1 MPVFVP
7 LFIGAA
13 VVSAMSG
20 TGMFVKGVSDHGKAK
35 KLNDDSKTRS
45 ELAASRLEEL
55 RKQCNNAMEELGREK
70 LVILEGNIGRFLDA
84 FTRLKNV
91 EFSETEGLFEAKR
104 FHAKQADFDEL
115 KKMNGFASS
124 MLQGG
129 VTGVAGGALTAF
141 GAYSAASAL
150 ATASTGTAIS
160 TLSGVAASNA
170 TLAFFGGGSL
180 AAGGMGIAGGM
191 AVLGGLVTG
200 PALLVMGMIV
210 GAKAGKNL
218 ENAKAYAAQT
228 DQYCE
233 EMEAGAEQCIA
244 IRRRTYMLYV
254 LLTRLDAYFLP
265 LIRRMEDII
274 ATEGED
280 YSVYSDESKGVI
292 GTVVSTAISIK
303 TVVDTPMLAEDGSL
317 TEESKDLLERM
328 KE

>member
-20 TGMFVKGVSDHGKAK
+20 IGMTAKGVVDQNKAK
-35 KLNDDSKTRS
+35 KLNDDSTSRA
-45 ELAASRLEEL
+45 EMAATRLEEL
-55 RKQCNNAMEELGREK
+55 RKQCNDAMEELGREK
-70 LVILEGNIGRFLDA
+70 LVVLDGSIGRFLDA

-91 EFSETEGLFEAKR
+91 DFSETDGVFEARR
-104 FHAKQADFDEL
+104 FRVEQMDFDEMKRMSGL
-115 KKMNGFASS
+115 ASS

-129 VTGVAGGALTAF
+129 AAGIAGGALTAF

-160 TLSGVAASNA
+160 TLSGIAASNA

-180 AAGGMGIAGGM
+180 AVGGMGIAGGM

-218 ENAKAYAAQT
+218 EEAKTRAAQT

-244 IRRRTYMLYV
+244 IRRRTYMLYA
-254 LLTRLDAYFLP
+254 LLARLDARFLP
-265 LIRRMEDII
+265 LIRRMEHIL
-274 ATEGED
+274 AVEGED
-280 YSVYSDESKGVI
+280 YATYSDESKGVI
-292 GTVVSTAISIK
+292 AAAASTAVSIK
-303 TVVDTPMLAEDGSL
+303 TVVDTPMLAQDGSL
-317 TEESKDLLERM
+317 TDEARDVLETM
-328 KE
+328 H

>member
-45 ELAASRLEEL
+45 VLAASRLEEL

-70 LVILEGNIGRFLDA
+70 LVILEGNIGRFLGA

-104 FHAKQADFDEL
+104 FHAEQADFDEL

-150 ATASTGTAIS
+150 ATASTGTAS
-160 TLSGVAASNA
+160 ALSAASPPR
-170 TLAFFGGGSL
+170 TPLWRSSEVDRL
-180 AAGGMGIAGGM
+180 PPAAW
-191 AVLGGLVTG
+191 
-200 PALLVMGMIV
+200 
-210 GAKAGKNL
+210 
-218 ENAKAYAAQT
+218 ESRAAW
-228 DQYCE
+228 
-233 EMEAGAEQCIA
+233 
-244 IRRRTYMLYV
+244 R
-254 LLTRLDAYFLP
+254 
-265 LIRRMEDII
+265 
-274 ATEGED
+274 
-280 YSVYSDESKGVI
+280 YSVGW
-292 GTVVSTAISIK
+292 
-303 TVVDTPMLAEDGSL
+303 
-317 TEESKDLLERM
+317 
-328 KE
+328 

>member
-1 MPVFVP
+1 MPSYVRP
-7 LFIGAA
+7 GIR
-13 VVSAMSG
+13 
-20 TGMFVKGVSDHGKAK
+20 KCAK
-35 KLNDDSKTRS
+35 NRALS
-45 ELAASRLEEL
+45 
-55 RKQCNNAMEELGREK
+55 AMEELGREK

-104 FHAKQADFDEL
+104 FHAEQADFDEL

-244 IRRRTYMLYV
+244 IRRRTYMLYA

-303 TVVDTPMLAEDGSL
+303 AVVDTPMLAEDGSL